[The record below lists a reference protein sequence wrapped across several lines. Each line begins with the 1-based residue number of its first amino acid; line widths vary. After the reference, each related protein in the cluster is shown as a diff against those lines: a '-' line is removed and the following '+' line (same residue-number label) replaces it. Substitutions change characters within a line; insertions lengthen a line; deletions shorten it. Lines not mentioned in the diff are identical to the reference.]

1 MAFILTQRPQ
11 TTGCPELSHGPSVQ
25 RLLEG
30 SISLEASF
38 PHTVASQGP
47 VRTPGPPSS
56 HYQALCQG
64 FNEVGVGGQ
73 AALPRLPQEI
83 TRKHQWNGSGG
94 EVVPETGSDFRPC
107 DLRPQPAVP
116 HFPQGMGLAPTIPF
130 CSPVLLLFLF
140 YFLNSFIKV

>member
-38 PHTVASQGP
+38 PHTVSSQGP

-64 FNEVGVGGQ
+64 FNEVRVGGQ

-94 EVVPETGSDFRPC
+94 EVVPETGSD
-107 DLRPQPAVP
+107 LRPQPAVP
-116 HFPQGMGLAPTIPF
+116 HFPQGMGLAPYHTF
-130 CSPVLLLFLF
+130 LQSRFLLFLF
-140 YFLNSFIKV
+140 YFLNSLIKV